1 MDAYFQV
8 VVGMFLGYFALMNPF
23 ANAAVFL
30 GLTAQNTEEERK
42 KIAFKALLITF
53 FVVVVFAATGQIIF
67 HLFGITL
74 PALRLT
80 GGILIFIIGY
90 GMLNGSGSDMH
101 KPTEDE
107 KGSADENTD
116 VAISPLAVPILAG
129 PGTIA
134 VTMNNAASGDFIHII
149 LTIVS
154 FTALAVITYY
164 FFISGDKIIKL
175 VGKGGLTIIT
185 RLMGL
190 ILAVIGMQMFIEG
203 AVGASKLF

>member
-1 MDAYFQV
+1 MEAYFQV

-23 ANAAVFL
+23 ANTAVFL
-30 GLTAQNTEEERK
+30 GLTGQNTQEERK
-42 KIAFKALLITF
+42 KIAFKALFITF
-53 FVVVVFAATGQIIF
+53 CTVVVFAATGQIIF
-67 HLFGITL
+67 QLFGITL

-107 KGSADENTD
+107 KGTADENTD

-134 VTMNNAASGDFIHII
+134 VTMNNAASGDIMHII
-149 LTIVS
+149 MTIVS
-154 FTALAVITYY
+154 FSVLGVITYY

-203 AVGASKLF
+203 ALGASKLF

>member
-1 MDAYFQV
+1 MEVYFNTA
-8 VVGMFLGYFALMNPF
+8 VGMFLGYFALMNPF
-23 ANAAVFL
+23 SNTAVFL

-53 FVVVVFAATGQIIF
+53 FVVVTFAATGQIIF

-90 GMLNGSGSDMH
+90 DMLNGSGSDMH
-101 KPTEDE
+101 KPTDDE
-107 KGSADENTD
+107 KGSADGNTD

-134 VTMNNAASGDFIHII
+134 VTMNNAASGDMINI
-149 LTIVS
+149 LMTIVS
-154 FTALAVITYY
+154 FSALAGITYY

-175 VGKGGLTIIT
+175 VGNSGLTIIT

-190 ILAVIGMQMFIEG
+190 ILAVVGMQMFIEG
-203 AVGASKLF
+203 AVSASKLF